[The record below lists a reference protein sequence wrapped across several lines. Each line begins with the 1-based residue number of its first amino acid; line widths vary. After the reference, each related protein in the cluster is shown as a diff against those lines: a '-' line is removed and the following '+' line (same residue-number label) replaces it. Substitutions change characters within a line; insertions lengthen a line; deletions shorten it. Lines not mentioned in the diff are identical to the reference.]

1 MVMKRLSIVLVIMM
15 GAVISSHAQVDTV
28 AKKVGNK
35 TAEIASSGKSAV
47 VDEKY
52 KDKVG
57 AGGQTIYIDH
67 SSKYYYV
74 DEKGKKV
81 YVPKSTLKDKPK
93 N

>member
-1 MVMKRLSIVLVIMM
+1 MKRLSIALIIMM
-15 GAVISSHAQVDTV
+15 GVVVSSQAQVDTI
-28 AKKVGNK
+28 ANKVGNK

-52 KDKVG
+52 KGKVG
-57 AGGQTIYIDH
+57 PDGQTIYIDH

-81 YVPKSTLKDKPK
+81 YVPKSSLKDKPK